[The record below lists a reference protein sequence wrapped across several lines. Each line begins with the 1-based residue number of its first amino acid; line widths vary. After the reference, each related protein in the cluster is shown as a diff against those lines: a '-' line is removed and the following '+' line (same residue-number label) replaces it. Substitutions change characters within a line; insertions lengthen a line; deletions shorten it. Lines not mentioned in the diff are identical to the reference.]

1 MLVDGLDDL
10 GDLSNHND
18 SIIPSDSSLAVF
30 CSMQSNYLLSI
41 DLLRLSLSRAW
52 VTMDG
57 LCHRAVD
64 RGPSVHLQP
73 RASPTAGI
81 CSHLL
86 VAFSQLGQHSMGACL
101 LASLP
106 P

>member
-1 MLVDGLDDL
+1 MMVGLHDL
-10 GDLSNHND
+10 RDLSNHND
-18 SIIPSDSSLAVF
+18 SIIPYDSSLTVF
-30 CSMQSNYLLSI
+30 CSMRSNYLLSI
-41 DLLRLSLSRAW
+41 DVLRLSLSRAW

-57 LCHRAVD
+57 LCHRAAG
-64 RGPSVHLQP
+64 RGTSVHLQP
-73 RASPTAGI
+73 GASPTAGI

-86 VAFSQLGQHSMGACL
+86 VASSLLGQHSMGAHL